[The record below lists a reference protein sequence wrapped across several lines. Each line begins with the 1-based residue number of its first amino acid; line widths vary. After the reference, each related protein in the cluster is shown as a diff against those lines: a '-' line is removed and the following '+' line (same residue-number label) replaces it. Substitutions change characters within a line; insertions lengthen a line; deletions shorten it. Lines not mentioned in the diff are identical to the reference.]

1 MGNLKGSLEQ
11 NNPFAKIFIL
21 LAITLVCVILISP
34 VSLLTLTQPDN
45 IDLLKWL
52 QLTMSTVV
60 IVLPPIFLAYLISP
74 NPLTFLQLNRR
85 VQLSDLVIVVL
96 VMIIAI
102 PFINLLGDLNHRM
115 VLPKSLAAIE
125 NWMKSSEDNAA
136 QFTEKLLNVHTWL
149 GLSFNVFVIAVIPA
163 LGEELFF
170 RGALQG
176 VLKDWKG
183 IRPAIW
189 LSAILFSAIHFQF
202 YGFVPRMLMGAFFG
216 YLLFWSDN
224 LWLPVTAH
232 FTNNVIAVIFYY
244 LKLNGASVPDID
256 AVGTGNTLWLG
267 IASGALTLFGIFQ
280 LRKQL
285 LTKNNLDFSK

>member
-1 MGNLKGSLEQ
+1 MGNLKGSLER

-34 VSLLTLTQPDN
+34 VSLLTVTRPDN

-52 QLTMSTVV
+52 QLIMSVTV
-60 IVLPPIFLAYLISP
+60 IVLPPIVLAYLISY
-74 NPLTFLQLNRR
+74 NPLTFLRLNKKTH
-85 VQLSDLVIVVL
+85 LSDILLVVL
-96 VMIIAI
+96 IMIVAI
-102 PFINLLGDLNHRM
+102 PLINLLGDLNHRM

-125 NWMKSSEDNAA
+125 NWMKTSEETAA
-136 QFTEKLLNVHTWL
+136 QFTEKMLNVHTLL
-149 GLSFNVFVIAVIPA
+149 GLSFNVLIIAVVPA

-216 YLLFWSDN
+216 YLLFWSEN
-224 LWLPVTAH
+224 LWLPITAH
-232 FTNNVIAVIFYY
+232 FTNNVIAIIFYY
-244 LKLNGASVPDID
+244 LKLNGFRVPDID
-256 AVGTGNTLWLG
+256 AVGFGNTLWLG
-267 IASGALTLFGIFQ
+267 IASGALTLFGIVQ
-280 LRKQL
+280 LRRRFA
-285 LTKNNLDFSK
+285 TKSL

>member
-1 MGNLKGSLEQ
+1 MGNLKGSFEQ

-21 LAITLVCVILISP
+21 LAITFGCVILISP
-34 VSLLTLTQPDN
+34 VSLLTIAQPNN

-52 QLTMSTVV
+52 QLAMSVAV
-60 IVLPPIFLAYLISP
+60 IVVPPLFLAYLISS
-74 NPLTFLQLNRR
+74 NPLIFLRLNKR
-85 VQLSDLVIVVL
+85 VCLSDIAIVVL
-96 VMIIAI
+96 IMIIAI

-115 VLPKSLAAIE
+115 VLPKSLAWIE
-125 NWMKSSEDNAA
+125 NWMKTSEETAA
-136 QFTEKLLNVHTWL
+136 QFTEKMLDVHTLAGLLLNIII
-149 GLSFNVFVIAVIPA
+149 IAVIPA

-216 YLLFWSDN
+216 YLLFWSEN
-224 LWLPVTAH
+224 LWLPITAH

-244 LKLNGASVPDID
+244 LKLNGVSIPDID
-256 AVGTGNTLWLG
+256 AIGTGNTLWLG
-267 IASGALTLFGIFQ
+267 IASGALTLFGIVQ
-280 LRKQL
+280 LRRRFA
-285 LTKNNLDFSK
+285 TKSL